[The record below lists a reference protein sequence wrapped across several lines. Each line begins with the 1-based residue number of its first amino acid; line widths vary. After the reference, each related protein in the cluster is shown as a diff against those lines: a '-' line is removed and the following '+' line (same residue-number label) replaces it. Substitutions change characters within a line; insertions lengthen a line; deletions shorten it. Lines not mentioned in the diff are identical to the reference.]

1 MISFRGKVVTWGT
14 RRLWQKY
21 EEYIINYK
29 IEILI
34 CFMYVNNFSSFPQ
47 VASCYECLPRSVAE
61 TFIRCCY
68 MCGLQ
73 RPQQNQAP
81 LKLIISSGFMTRRQ
95 VSVRNEIQWFH
106 CCVHSFSL
114 PAG

>member
-47 VASCYECLPRSVAE
+47 VASCYECLPCSVAE
-61 TFIRCCY
+61 TFIRCGY

-73 RPQQNQAP
+73 RPAEP
-81 LKLIISSGFMTRRQ
+81 SSLEADHLIGIYDTTTGECTQ
-95 VSVRNEIQWFH
+95 
-106 CCVHSFSL
+106 
-114 PAG
+114 